1 MPMKNTKLV
10 INYVFLWIRA
20 FRNYSKVLIYGHNE
34 NKEVVTLMTRILVA
48 DDHPLF
54 REALSGALEPYF
66 ENAQIIQAGSLD
78 DAVSKLKEFE
88 GIELVL
94 LDLNM
99 PGGEYFNGLITLR
112 EQYPSIP
119 VGVISGSDTVEVVAQ
134 VMSLGA
140 QGFIPKVSETREI
153 AQAIVDMI
161 GGKKW
166 LPQGMEEQ
174 LEKVDDELKLLLQR
188 FRELTPKQIQVLSYL
203 RAGLM
208 NKQIAHEMNVTEA
221 TIKAH
226 ISAIL
231 RKLEINTRTQAV
243 LLMDKL
249 QLS

>member
-1 MPMKNTKLV
+1 MTK
-10 INYVFLWIRA
+10 
-20 FRNYSKVLIYGHNE
+20 
-34 NKEVVTLMTRILVA
+34 ILVA

-54 REALSGALEPYF
+54 REALSGALAPYF
-66 ENAQIIQAGSLD
+66 ENAQILEAGTLES
-78 DAVSKLKEFE
+78 AVSVLNEHDSVD
-88 GIELVL
+88 LVL

-99 PGGEYFNGLITLR
+99 PGCEYFNGIITLR
-112 EQYPSIP
+112 ELFPTMPIA
-119 VGVISGSDTVEVVAQ
+119 VISGSDTIEVVAQ

-140 QGFIPKVSETREI
+140 DGFIPKVTATREI
-153 AQAIVDMI
+153 AQAIVDII

-166 LPQGMEEQ
+166 LPEGMDEQ
-174 LEKVDDELKLLLQR
+174 LDKVDDELKVLLQR
-188 FRELTPKQIQVLSYL
+188 FRELTPKQIQVLSFL
-203 RAGLM
+203 RSGLM
-208 NKQIAHEMNVTEA
+208 NKQIAHEMSVTEA

>member
-1 MPMKNTKLV
+1 
-10 INYVFLWIRA
+10 
-20 FRNYSKVLIYGHNE
+20 
-34 NKEVVTLMTRILVA
+34 MTRILVA

-54 REALSGALEPYF
+54 REALSGALEPYL
-66 ENAQIIQAGSLD
+66 ENAHILEAGSLD
-78 DAVSKLKEFE
+78 DAIVKLNEFD
-88 GIELVL
+88 GVQLVL

-99 PGGEYFNGLITLR
+99 PGGEYFNGLISLK
-112 EQYPSIP
+112 EKFPNIP
-119 VGVISGSDTVEVVAQ
+119 VGVISGSDSVEVVAQ

-140 QGFIPKVSETREI
+140 QGFIPKVSATKAI

-161 GGKKW
+161 AGKRW
-166 LPQGMEEQ
+166 LPEGMDDE
-174 LEKVDDELKLLLQR
+174 LEKVDDELKVLLQR

-249 QLS
+249 QLH

>member
-1 MPMKNTKLV
+1 MPMENTKFV
-10 INYVFLWIRA
+10 IFYLFLWIRA
-20 FRNYSKVLIYGHNE
+20 FRYYSKVLIYKHNE
-34 NKEVVTLMTRILVA
+34 KKEVITLMTRILVA

-153 AQAIVDMI
+153 AQAIVDII

>member
-1 MPMKNTKLV
+1 MK
-10 INYVFLWIRA
+10 
-20 FRNYSKVLIYGHNE
+20 
-34 NKEVVTLMTRILVA
+34 RILIA
-48 DDHPLF
+48 DDHPLY
-54 REALSGALEPYF
+54 REALTGALRPYF
-66 ENAQIIQAGSLD
+66 EDAEISEADTLD
-78 DAVSKLKEFE
+78 GAMEQLQQGNPV
-88 GIELVL
+88 ELIL

-99 PGGEYFNGLITLR
+99 PGGEYFNALITIR
-112 EQYPSIP
+112 EAFADVP
-119 VGVISGSDTVEVVAQ
+119 VAVVSASEGVEVVAQ

-140 QGFIPKVSETREI
+140 QGFIPKSTPTKVLAE
-153 AQAIVDMI
+153 AINAI
-161 GGKKW
+161 ERGKTW
-166 LPQGMEEQ
+166 LPEGMRDA
-174 LEKVDDELKLLLQR
+174 LTNVDDDFTDLLTR

-203 RAGLM
+203 RSGLM

>member
-1 MPMKNTKLV
+1 
-10 INYVFLWIRA
+10 
-20 FRNYSKVLIYGHNE
+20 
-34 NKEVVTLMTRILVA
+34 MTRILVA

-54 REALSGALEPYF
+54 REALSAALEPHF
-66 ENAQIIQAGSLD
+66 KDAEILEADSLESTLKVLGENDQVDL
-78 DAVSKLKEFE
+78 L
-88 GIELVL
+88 L

-99 PGGEYFNGLITLR
+99 PGGEYFNGLISVKDS
-112 EQYPSIP
+112 YPALPIA
-119 VGVISGSDTVEVVAQ
+119 VISANESIEVVAQ
-134 VMSLGA
+134 VMGLGA
-140 QGFIPKVSETREI
+140 EGFIPKSTPTAQIAEAIITVKDGGSWVPET
-153 AQAIVDMI
+153 M
-161 GGKKW
+161 K
-166 LPQGMEEQ
+166 
-174 LEKVDDELKLLLQR
+174 DELENVDEEMTTLLKR

-249 QLS
+249 QFN

>member
-1 MPMKNTKLV
+1 
-10 INYVFLWIRA
+10 
-20 FRNYSKVLIYGHNE
+20 
-34 NKEVVTLMTRILVA
+34 MTRILVA

-54 REALSGALEPYF
+54 REALSGALTPYF
-66 ENAQIIQAGSLD
+66 EGADIAEADSLD
-78 DAVSKLKEFE
+78 SALAVLASDDIDL
-88 GIELVL
+88 IL

-99 PGGEYFNGLITLR
+99 PGGEYFNGLISVK
-112 EQYPSIP
+112 EVYPMIP
-119 VGVISGSDTVEVVAQ
+119 VAVISAAESVEVVAQ

-140 QGFIPKVSETREI
+140 QGFIPKSTPTKDI
-153 AQAIVDMI
+153 AEAIVSI
-161 GGKKW
+161 RSGNNW
-166 LPQGMEEQ
+166 LPQGMQEE
-174 LEKVDDELKLLLQR
+174 LEKVDDDLKLLLQR
-188 FRELTPKQIQVLSYL
+188 FRELTPKQIQVLSFL

-249 QLS
+249 QVS

>member
-1 MPMKNTKLV
+1 
-10 INYVFLWIRA
+10 
-20 FRNYSKVLIYGHNE
+20 
-34 NKEVVTLMTRILVA
+34 MTQILVA

-54 REALSGALEPYF
+54 REALRSALTPYF
-66 ENAQIIQAGSLD
+66 AEAEILEADSLESMMMALD
-78 DAVSKLKEFE
+78 SQRD
-88 GIELVL
+88 IRLVL
-94 LDLNM
+94 LDLTM
-99 PGGEYFNGLITLR
+99 PGAEYFNGLITLK
-112 EQYPSIP
+112 EAYPDMP
-119 VGVISGSDTVEVVAQ
+119 VAVISASEGIEVVAQ

-140 QGFIPKVSETREI
+140 NAFIPKSTPTREI
-153 AQAIVDMI
+153 ADAIMAVQEGQTWVPEAM
-161 GGKKW
+161 
-166 LPQGMEEQ
+166 QHE
-174 LEKVDDELKLLLQR
+174 LEAVNEDLGQLLQR
-188 FRELTPKQIQVLSYL
+188 FRELTPKQIQVLSFL

>member
-1 MPMKNTKLV
+1 
-10 INYVFLWIRA
+10 
-20 FRNYSKVLIYGHNE
+20 
-34 NKEVVTLMTRILVA
+34 MTRILVA

-54 REALSGALEPYF
+54 REAKSGALEPYF
-66 ENAQIIQAGSLD
+66 ENAQILEAGSLD
-78 DAVSKLKEFE
+78 DAVAKLNEYD
-88 GIELVL
+88 GVELVL

-99 PGGEYFNGLITLR
+99 PGGEYFNGIITLR
-112 EQYPSIP
+112 EQFPNIP
-119 VGVISGSDTVEVVAQ
+119 IGVVSGSDTVEVVAQ

-140 QGFIPKVSETREI
+140 QGFIPKVSPTREI
-153 AQAIVDMI
+153 AQAIIDII

-166 LPQGMEEQ
+166 LPEGMEDE

-203 RAGLM
+203 RDGLM

>member
-1 MPMKNTKLV
+1 
-10 INYVFLWIRA
+10 
-20 FRNYSKVLIYGHNE
+20 
-34 NKEVVTLMTRILVA
+34 MTRILVA

-54 REALSGALEPYF
+54 REALSGALGPYF
-66 ENAQIIQAGSLD
+66 ENAQILEAGSLD
-78 DAVSKLKEFE
+78 AALAVLNEYD

-99 PGGEYFNGLITLR
+99 PGGEYFNGIITLR
-112 EQYPSIP
+112 EQYPNIP
-119 VGVISGSDTVEVVAQ
+119 IGVVSGSDTVEVVAQ

-140 QGFIPKVSETREI
+140 QGFIPKVSATREM
-153 AQAIVDMI
+153 AQAIVDI
-161 GGKKW
+161 IEGKKW
-166 LPQGMEEQ
+166 LPEGMEEE

-188 FRELTPKQIQVLSYL
+188 FRELTPKQIQVLSFL

>member
-1 MPMKNTKLV
+1 MEAV
-10 INYVFLWIRA
+10 SR
-20 FRNYSKVLIYGHNE
+20 
-34 NKEVVTLMTRILVA
+34 MTRILVA

-54 REALSGALEPYF
+54 REALSGALASHLD
-66 ENAQIIQAGSLD
+66 NAEILEAGSLD
-78 DAVSKLKEFE
+78 SAVVKLNENE
-88 GIELVL
+88 GIQLIL

-99 PGGEYFNGLITLR
+99 PGGEYFNGLITLV
-112 EQYPSIP
+112 EDYPNIP
-119 VGVISGSDTVEVVAQ
+119 IAVISGTESVEVVAQ

-140 QGFIPKVSETREI
+140 NGFIPKTSTTKDVAS
-153 AQAIVDMI
+153 AIVEI
-161 GGKKW
+161 IQGNKW
-166 LPQGMEEQ
+166 LPEGMEEE
-174 LEKVDDELKLLLQR
+174 LEKVDDELKVLLQR

-203 RAGLM
+203 RSGLM

>member
-1 MPMKNTKLV
+1 
-10 INYVFLWIRA
+10 
-20 FRNYSKVLIYGHNE
+20 
-34 NKEVVTLMTRILVA
+34 MTRILVA

-78 DAVSKLKEFE
+78 DAVSKLKEFD

-188 FRELTPKQIQVLSYL
+188 FHELTPKQIQVLSYL

>member
-1 MPMKNTKLV
+1 
-10 INYVFLWIRA
+10 
-20 FRNYSKVLIYGHNE
+20 
-34 NKEVVTLMTRILVA
+34 MTRILVA

-54 REALSGALEPYF
+54 REALSGALAPYF
-66 ENAQIIQAGSLD
+66 ENAQILEAGSLD
-78 DAVSKLKEFE
+78 AALAILGEYD

-99 PGGEYFNGLITLR
+99 PGGEYFNGIISLR
-112 EQYPSIP
+112 EKYPDIP
-119 VGVISGSDTVEVVAQ
+119 IGVVSGSDTVEVVAQ

-140 QGFIPKVSETREI
+140 QGFIPKVSATREM
-153 AQAIVDMI
+153 AQAIVDI
-161 GGKKW
+161 IAGKKW
-166 LPQGMEEQ
+166 LPEGMEDE

-188 FRELTPKQIQVLSYL
+188 FRELTPKQIQVLSFL

>member
-1 MPMKNTKLV
+1 
-10 INYVFLWIRA
+10 
-20 FRNYSKVLIYGHNE
+20 
-34 NKEVVTLMTRILVA
+34 MTRILVA

-54 REALSGALEPYF
+54 REALSAALEPHF
-66 ENAQIIQAGSLD
+66 KDAEILEADSLESTLKVLGENTQVDL
-78 DAVSKLKEFE
+78 L
-88 GIELVL
+88 L

-99 PGGEYFNGLITLR
+99 PGGEYFNGLISVKDS
-112 EQYPSIP
+112 YPALPIA
-119 VGVISGSDTVEVVAQ
+119 VISANESIEVVAQ
-134 VMSLGA
+134 VMGLGA
-140 QGFIPKVSETREI
+140 DGFIPKSTPTAQI
-153 AQAIVDMI
+153 AEAIITVKD
-161 GGKKW
+161 GGSW
-166 LPQGMEEQ
+166 VPESME
-174 LEKVDDELKLLLQR
+174 DELENVDEEMTKLLKR

-249 QLS
+249 QFN

>member
-1 MPMKNTKLV
+1 MPMKNTNFV
-10 INYVFLWIRA
+10 INCVFFKIRA
-20 FRNYSKVLIYGHNE
+20 FRYYSKVLIYEHNE

-78 DAVSKLKEFE
+78 DAVSKLKEFD

>member
-1 MPMKNTKLV
+1 M
-10 INYVFLWIRA
+10 I
-20 FRNYSKVLIYGHNE
+20 
-34 NKEVVTLMTRILVA
+34 RILIA

-54 REALSGALEPYF
+54 REALSGALNPYF
-66 ENAQIIQAGSLD
+66 ENAQIVEAESLETAQD
-78 DAVSKLKEFE
+78 RLSEYEDIK
-88 GIELVL
+88 LVL

-112 EQYPSIP
+112 EQHPNIP
-119 VGVISGSDTVEVVAQ
+119 VGVISGSDSVEVVAQ

-140 QGFIPKVSETREI
+140 KGFIPKVSATREI

-161 GGKKW
+161 AGKKW
-166 LPQGMEEQ
+166 LPDGVEEQ
-174 LEKVDDELKLLLQR
+174 LEKVDDELKVLLQR

>member
-1 MPMKNTKLV
+1 
-10 INYVFLWIRA
+10 
-20 FRNYSKVLIYGHNE
+20 
-34 NKEVVTLMTRILVA
+34 MTRILVA

-54 REALSGALEPYF
+54 REALSGALGPYF
-66 ENAQIIQAGSLD
+66 ENAQILEAGSLD
-78 DAVSKLKEFE
+78 AALAVLNEYDD
-88 GIELVL
+88 IELVL

-99 PGGEYFNGLITLR
+99 PGGEYFNGIITLR
-112 EQYPSIP
+112 EQYPNIP
-119 VGVISGSDTVEVVAQ
+119 IGVVSGSDAVEVVAQ

-140 QGFIPKVSETREI
+140 QGFIPKVSATREM
-153 AQAIVDMI
+153 AQAIVDI
-161 GGKKW
+161 IAGKKW
-166 LPQGMEEQ
+166 LPEGMEDE

-188 FRELTPKQIQVLSYL
+188 FRELTPKQIQVLSFL

>member
-1 MPMKNTKLV
+1 
-10 INYVFLWIRA
+10 
-20 FRNYSKVLIYGHNE
+20 
-34 NKEVVTLMTRILVA
+34 
-48 DDHPLF
+48 LF

-78 DAVSKLKEFE
+78 DAMAKLNEFD
-88 GIELVL
+88 GVELIL

-112 EQYPSIP
+112 EQYPNIP
-119 VGVISGSDTVEVVAQ
+119 IGVVSGSDTVEVVAQ

-140 QGFIPKVSETREI
+140 QGFIPKVSQTREI
-153 AQAIVDMI
+153 AQAIVDII

-166 LPQGMEEQ
+166 LPEGMEEE
-174 LEKVDDELKLLLQR
+174 LEKVDDELKVLLQR

>member
-1 MPMKNTKLV
+1 MK
-10 INYVFLWIRA
+10 
-20 FRNYSKVLIYGHNE
+20 
-34 NKEVVTLMTRILVA
+34 RILVA
-48 DDHPLF
+48 DDHPLY
-54 REALSGALEPYF
+54 REALKGALGPYF
-66 ENAQIIQAGSLD
+66 EDAEISEADSLQG
-78 DAVSKLKEFE
+78 ALKALQEPQPVDM
-88 GIELVL
+88 IL

-99 PGGEYFNGLITLR
+99 PGGEYYNGLISIR
-112 EQYPSIP
+112 EVYPDIP
-119 VGVISGSDTVEVVAQ
+119 VAVVSASEGIEVVAQ

-140 QGFIPKVSETREI
+140 QGFIPKSTPTKQL
-153 AQAIVDMI
+153 ADAINQI
-161 GGKKW
+161 SSGATW
-166 LPQGMEEQ
+166 LPDGMREE
-174 LEKVDDELKLLLQR
+174 LNKVDDELKDLLTS

-203 RAGLM
+203 RSGLM

>member
-1 MPMKNTKLV
+1 
-10 INYVFLWIRA
+10 
-20 FRNYSKVLIYGHNE
+20 
-34 NKEVVTLMTRILVA
+34 MTRILVA

-54 REALSGALEPYF
+54 REALSGALTPHF
-66 ENAQIIQAGSLD
+66 EGADIVEADSLD
-78 DAVSKLKEFE
+78 SALTVLASGNEVDL
-88 GIELVL
+88 IL

-99 PGGEYFNGLITLR
+99 PGGEYFNGLISIK
-112 EQYPSIP
+112 EAYPMIP
-119 VGVISGSDTVEVVAQ
+119 VAVISAAESVEVVAQ

-140 QGFIPKVSETREI
+140 QGFIPKSTPTKDI
-153 AQAIVDMI
+153 ADAIMLI
-161 GGKKW
+161 QNGNNW
-166 LPQGMEEQ
+166 LPQGMQEE
-174 LEKVDDELKLLLQR
+174 LEKVDDDLKLLLQR

-249 QLS
+249 QVS

>member
-1 MPMKNTKLV
+1 
-10 INYVFLWIRA
+10 
-20 FRNYSKVLIYGHNE
+20 
-34 NKEVVTLMTRILVA
+34 MTRILVA

-54 REALSGALEPYF
+54 HEALSGALEPYF

-78 DAVSKLKEFE
+78 DAMAKLNEFD
-88 GIELVL
+88 GVELIL

-112 EQYPSIP
+112 EQYPNIP
-119 VGVISGSDTVEVVAQ
+119 IGVVSGSDTVEVVAQ

-140 QGFIPKVSETREI
+140 QGFIPKVSQTREI
-153 AQAIVDMI
+153 AQAIVDII

-166 LPQGMEEQ
+166 LPEGMEEE
-174 LEKVDDELKLLLQR
+174 LEKVDDELKVLLQR

>member
-1 MPMKNTKLV
+1 
-10 INYVFLWIRA
+10 
-20 FRNYSKVLIYGHNE
+20 
-34 NKEVVTLMTRILVA
+34 MTRILVA
-48 DDHPLF
+48 DDHPLL

-78 DAVSKLKEFE
+78 DAMAKLNEFD
-88 GIELVL
+88 GVELIL

-112 EQYPSIP
+112 EQYPNIP
-119 VGVISGSDTVEVVAQ
+119 IGVVSGSDTVEVVAQ

-140 QGFIPKVSETREI
+140 QGFIPKVSQTREI
-153 AQAIVDMI
+153 AQAIVDII

-166 LPQGMEEQ
+166 LPEGMEEE
-174 LEKVDDELKLLLQR
+174 LEKVDDELKVLLQR

>member
-1 MPMKNTKLV
+1 M
-10 INYVFLWIRA
+10 RQ
-20 FRNYSKVLIYGHNE
+20 
-34 NKEVVTLMTRILVA
+34 ILVA

-54 REALSGALEPYF
+54 REALSAALEPYF
-66 ENAQIIQAGSLD
+66 QEMQIIEAGCLD
-78 DAVSKLKEFE
+78 SVLAKLTEFD
-88 GIELVL
+88 GIELIL

-99 PGGEYFNGLITLR
+99 PGGEYFNGLISLR
-112 EQYPSIP
+112 EQYPDIP
-119 VGVISGSDTVEVVAQ
+119 IGVISGSDSVEVVAQ

-140 QGFIPKVSETREI
+140 QGFIPKVSATREI
-153 AQAIVDMI
+153 AQAIMDI
-161 GGKKW
+161 IDGKKW
-166 LPQGMEEQ
+166 LPEGMEDE
-174 LEKVDDELKLLLQR
+174 LEKVDDELKLLLKR
-188 FRELTPKQIQVLSYL
+188 FRELTPKQIQVLSFL

>member
-1 MPMKNTKLV
+1 M
-10 INYVFLWIRA
+10 R
-20 FRNYSKVLIYGHNE
+20 
-34 NKEVVTLMTRILVA
+34 RILVA

-66 ENAQIIQAGSLD
+66 ENTQIIEAGSLE
-78 DAVSKLKEFE
+78 DAKVKLNDFD
-88 GIELVL
+88 GIELIL

-99 PGGEYFNGLITLR
+99 PGGEYFNGLISLR
-112 EQYPSIP
+112 ELYPSIP
-119 VGVISGSDTVEVVAQ
+119 IGVVSGSDTIEVVAQ

-140 QGFIPKVSETREI
+140 QGFIPKVSPTRQV
-153 AQAIVDMI
+153 AQAIVDI
-161 GGKKW
+161 IDGKKW
-166 LPQGMEEQ
+166 LPEGMEDE

-203 RAGLM
+203 RSGLM

>member
-1 MPMKNTKLV
+1 
-10 INYVFLWIRA
+10 
-20 FRNYSKVLIYGHNE
+20 
-34 NKEVVTLMTRILVA
+34 MTRILIA

-54 REALSGALEPYF
+54 REALSGALTPYF
-66 ENAQIIQAGSLD
+66 ENAQIVEAESLETAQD
-78 DAVSKLKEFE
+78 RLSEFE
-88 GIELVL
+88 DIKLVL

-112 EQYPSIP
+112 EQYPNIP
-119 VGVISGSDTVEVVAQ
+119 VGVISGSDSVEVVAQ

-140 QGFIPKVSETREI
+140 QGFIPKVSATREI

-161 GGKKW
+161 AGKKW
-166 LPQGMEEQ
+166 LPDGIEEQ
-174 LEKVDDELKLLLQR
+174 LEKVDDELKVLLQR

>member
-1 MPMKNTKLV
+1 
-10 INYVFLWIRA
+10 
-20 FRNYSKVLIYGHNE
+20 
-34 NKEVVTLMTRILVA
+34 MTRILVA

-54 REALSGALEPYF
+54 REALSGALGPYF
-66 ENAQIIQAGSLD
+66 ENAQILEAGSLD
-78 DAVSKLKEFE
+78 AALAVLNEYD

-99 PGGEYFNGLITLR
+99 PGGEYFNGIITLR
-112 EQYPSIP
+112 EQYPNIP
-119 VGVISGSDTVEVVAQ
+119 IGVVSGSDAVEVVAQ

-140 QGFIPKVSETREI
+140 QGFIPKVSATREM
-153 AQAIVDMI
+153 AQAIVDI
-161 GGKKW
+161 IAGKKW
-166 LPQGMEEQ
+166 LPEGMEDE

-188 FRELTPKQIQVLSYL
+188 FRELTPKQIQVLSFL

-226 ISAIL
+226 TSAIL

>member
-1 MPMKNTKLV
+1 
-10 INYVFLWIRA
+10 
-20 FRNYSKVLIYGHNE
+20 
-34 NKEVVTLMTRILVA
+34 MTRILVA

-54 REALSGALEPYF
+54 REALSSALGPYF
-66 ENAQIIQAGSLD
+66 ENAQIIEAGSLD
-78 DAVSKLKEFE
+78 SAIEKLNEF
-88 GIELVL
+88 GGVELVL

-112 EQYPSIP
+112 EQYPNIP
-119 VGVISGSDTVEVVAQ
+119 VGVISGSDSVEVVAQ

-140 QGFIPKVSETREI
+140 QGFIPKVSATREM
-153 AQAIVDMI
+153 AQAILDMI
-161 GGKKW
+161 AGKRW
-166 LPQGMEEQ
+166 LPEGMEEE

-188 FRELTPKQIQVLSYL
+188 FRELTPKQIQVLSFL

>member
-1 MPMKNTKLV
+1 
-10 INYVFLWIRA
+10 
-20 FRNYSKVLIYGHNE
+20 
-34 NKEVVTLMTRILVA
+34 
-48 DDHPLF
+48 
-54 REALSGALEPYF
+54 
-66 ENAQIIQAGSLD
+66 
-78 DAVSKLKEFE
+78 
-88 GIELVL
+88 
-94 LDLNM
+94 
-99 PGGEYFNGLITLR
+99 FNGLITLR
-112 EQYPSIP
+112 EQYPNIP
-119 VGVISGSDTVEVVAQ
+119 VGVVSGSDTVEVVAQ

-140 QGFIPKVSETREI
+140 QGFIPKVSQTREI
-153 AQAIVDMI
+153 AQAIVDII

-166 LPQGMEEQ
+166 LPEGMEEE
-174 LEKVDDELKLLLQR
+174 LEKVDDELKVLLQR